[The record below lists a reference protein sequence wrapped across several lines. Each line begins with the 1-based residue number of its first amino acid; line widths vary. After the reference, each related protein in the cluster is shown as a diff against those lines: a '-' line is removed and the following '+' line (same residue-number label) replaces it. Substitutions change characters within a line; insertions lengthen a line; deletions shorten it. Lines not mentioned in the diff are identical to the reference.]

1 MKIINVQPAL
11 YKNLNSIQNTR
22 STVTSPVISKPV
34 KDIVS
39 FSGLDDEESICDR
52 FGLLKEGCVD
62 RAAENITNCF
72 ETSVKKGEEKEVT
85 LNKFSWKANDNQID
99 FFGDELDF
107 VKALNEKKI
116 KTEDFNAL
124 TNEKFSMISYNSGGA
139 HYDLKYDKKT
149 HELVSASAELIKKN
163 PDDSIERIAIK
174 PSKNEEG
181 NYVAHYQFIDDKNGE
196 RAVEET
202 YVLFDKN
209 LRAKASYTSKFFR
222 YSDGEKEEQ
231 KFARTY
237 DLEGVPEEAD
247 TLEYSPYI
255 W

>member
-149 HELVSASAELIKKN
+149 HELVAASAGVLK
-163 PDDSIERIAIK
+163 DSPKDAIERIAIK
-174 PSKNEEG
+174 KSNNNEG
-181 NYVAHYQFIDDKNGE
+181 DYVFHYQFIDDSNSE
-196 RAVEET
+196 RAVEDT

-209 LRAKASYTSKFFR
+209 MQAKASHTEKYFQ
-222 YSDGEKEEQ
+222 YSDGEREEQ
-231 KFARTY
+231 KFACTY
-237 DLEGVPEEAD
+237 DEDGMPETAD
-247 TLEYSPYI
+247 TKELSPYI